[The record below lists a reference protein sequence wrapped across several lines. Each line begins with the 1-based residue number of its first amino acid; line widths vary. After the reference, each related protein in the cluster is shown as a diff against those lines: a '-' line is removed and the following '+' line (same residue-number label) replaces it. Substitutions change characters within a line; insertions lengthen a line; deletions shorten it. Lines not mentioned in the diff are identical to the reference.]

1 MDILFRFW
9 DPLANNND
17 DNDNNNNNN
26 NKVALEQFIVWRVVT
41 EWLLITKKY
50 FIASATKHMSKS
62 NLKEEHFKS

>member
-17 DNDNNNNNN
+17 DNDNNN

-50 FIASATKHMSKS
+50 FIASVTKHMRNS